1 MTGSIRIFE
10 KSDFT
15 PKLSVLVFLKVKLP
29 NMTDWHILPGLKIDV
44 LIACCRLPVSPGKPS
59 VAQGTVPVVIY
70 RSLQQ
75 I

>member
-10 KSDFT
+10 KSNFIS
-15 PKLSVLVFLKVKLP
+15 KLSVLVFLKVKLP

-44 LIACCRLPVSPGKPS
+44 LIACCRLPASPRKSS
-59 VAQGTVPVVIY
+59 VAQGTVPVVIF

-75 I
+75 T